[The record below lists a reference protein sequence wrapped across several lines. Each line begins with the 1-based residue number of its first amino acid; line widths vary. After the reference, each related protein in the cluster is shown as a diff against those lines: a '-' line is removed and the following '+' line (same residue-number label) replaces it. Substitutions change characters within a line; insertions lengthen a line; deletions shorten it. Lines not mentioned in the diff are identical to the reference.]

1 MFFPNNGLFITFFRQ
16 NLCLCHPEG
25 PLAVNYEITQLCHS
39 RFRGNDTVDR
49 FGIQGNLQFYE
60 G

>member
-1 MFFPNNGLFITFFRQ
+1 LFITFFRQ